1 MCIRDSTYITQSNL
15 MGAMESW
22 FSLQTVL
29 DVIVGALVV
38 YFMYGR
44 LKAIAKPADRKKS
57 SVIKPKQS
65 ESDDEVFTAK
75 VKIVKD
81 DNTIMRS

>member
-1 MCIRDSTYITQSNL
+1 
-15 MGAMESW
+15 
-22 FSLQTVL
+22 
-29 DVIVGALVV
+29 
-38 YFMYGR
+38 MYGR

-57 SVIKPKQS
+57 NVIKPKQS